1 MATSS
6 TAAAVNT
13 ADKQRR
19 VATAIAIA
27 LHVALFVAAKSAK
40 HDLFG
45 QQNII
50 YINIASKLVQTA
62 INFQSQ
68 MVTSREHER
77 LTPVH
82 RSPVLTAAPKD
93 QRMVDIFVELL
104 GLRGLRR
111 LGSEQMRPSHVRH
124 IPRKPTPSNLANANS
139 GSNLQVLFFSS
150 CFVWKEKP

>member
-19 VATAIAIA
+19 VATAIAVA

-45 QQNII
+45 QQNIL
-50 YINIASKLVQTA
+50 NIASKLVQTA
-62 INFQSQ
+62 INFRSQ

-93 QRMVDIFVELL
+93 
-104 GLRGLRR
+104 
-111 LGSEQMRPSHVRH
+111 
-124 IPRKPTPSNLANANS
+124 A
-139 GSNLQVLFFSS
+139 
-150 CFVWKEKP
+150 